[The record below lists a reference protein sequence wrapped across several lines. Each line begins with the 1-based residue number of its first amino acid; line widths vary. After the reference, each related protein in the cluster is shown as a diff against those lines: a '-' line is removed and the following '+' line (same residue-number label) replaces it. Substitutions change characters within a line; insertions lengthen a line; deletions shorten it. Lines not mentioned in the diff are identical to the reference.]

1 MKIRKSLI
9 GVGAALMMV
18 GASANDGKPEVC
30 DLNNPV
36 QEEITSGLVDL
47 ADYLSCEVRADDP
60 EFPKLNFGPW
70 PADKPIWQK
79 RGDGSCEVHTTLTRK
94 LYERRDFA
102 PGSKPPKK
110 PNNDAAGAA
119 WDVRNGKYD
128 AAVEKLLSFKNDV
141 RKKAKDLNDWGPYDP
156 VHPDDRPFPN
166 AGKAAEHFLNEVDN
180 ALGCVCKLTVC
191 DF

>member
-47 ADYLSCEVRADDP
+47 ADYLSCEVRAGDP

-128 AAVEKLLSFKNDV
+128 AAVEKLLSFKNDI
-141 RKKAKDLNDWGPYDP
+141 RKSKLHSWDVAVPGFADTHDAKM
-156 VHPDDRPFPN
+156 F
-166 AGKAAEHFLNEVDN
+166 FLNSAED
-180 ALGCVCKLTVC
+180 ALKCVCKLTEC
-191 DF
+191 KF